1 MPNWCSNNLIVKGPK
16 KDLDAFKATL
26 NTKKDEKG
34 EVVPFSFAQT
44 VPPPANL
51 FRGDLGDKEQKEC
64 EAKGIPTWYEW
75 QSANWGTKW
84 DACEARVKSTKLR
97 VNVWF
102 ATAWAPPLAWLKN
115 VSAKFPNLTFTLA
128 YNECGMSFYGVAEA
142 TGGVLEDNGGEEYAD
157 GDIDED
163 SNPKRHLK
171 KHVHKYALGMGG

>member
-26 NTKKDEKG
+26 NTKKDG
-34 EVVPFSFAQT
+34 EDVPFSFAQT
-44 VPPPANL
+44 HPAPPEVIQGEIAFGETRPNWY
-51 FRGDLGDKEQKEC
+51 
-64 EAKGIPTWYEW
+64 TWN
-75 QSANWGTKW
+75 SDNWGTKW
-84 DACEARVKSTKLR
+84 DACEVRLKVTPLR

-102 ATAWAPPLAWLKN
+102 DTAWAPPLAWLKN

-163 SNPKRHLK
+163 GNPKRHLK